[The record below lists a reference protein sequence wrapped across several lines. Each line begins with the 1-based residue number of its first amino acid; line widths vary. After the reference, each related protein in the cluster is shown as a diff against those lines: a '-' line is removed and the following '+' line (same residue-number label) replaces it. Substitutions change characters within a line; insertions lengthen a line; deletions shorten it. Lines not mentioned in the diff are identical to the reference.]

1 MQKAMQSCVA
11 ATPDPAAAARRAGG
25 TIAVQDTIELDRDDT
40 HRDDAHRD
48 DELDHELAG
57 RFRDGD
63 DAALRQMYDR
73 YRMAVF
79 RQVVR
84 SLPTTADAEDVTQA
98 TFVAAWLGRRT
109 FDPQRG
115 ELLGWL
121 LGIARHRATDQL
133 RARAR
138 EQRIAESV
146 RALPDRPAA
155 TSDPERMVD
164 RMMVTDAL
172 EDLPAEQRRLLH
184 LAFYDGLSHQQI
196 ATRSDLPLGTVKS
209 QIRRGLAG
217 LKRRWERE
225 GTAPGTT
232 A

>member
-1 MQKAMQSCVA
+1 
-11 ATPDPAAAARRAGG
+11 
-25 TIAVQDTIELDRDDT
+25 VQDTIELDRDDS
-40 HRDDAHRD
+40 
-48 DELDHELAG
+48 LAG

-63 DAALRQMYDR
+63 DGAVRQMYDR
-73 YRMAVF
+73 YRIAVF
-79 RQVVR
+79 RQVVG

-115 ELLGWL
+115 DLRGWL

-138 EQRIAESV
+138 EHRIAESV

-155 TSDPERMVD
+155 ASDPERMVD

-172 EDLPAEQRRLLH
+172 ADLPAEQRRMLH

-196 ATRSDLPLGTVKS
+196 ATQAGLPLGTVKS
-209 QIRRGLAG
+209 QIRRGLAS
-217 LKRRWERE
+217 LRRQWEGE
-225 GTAPGTT
+225 GAAPG
-232 A
+232 